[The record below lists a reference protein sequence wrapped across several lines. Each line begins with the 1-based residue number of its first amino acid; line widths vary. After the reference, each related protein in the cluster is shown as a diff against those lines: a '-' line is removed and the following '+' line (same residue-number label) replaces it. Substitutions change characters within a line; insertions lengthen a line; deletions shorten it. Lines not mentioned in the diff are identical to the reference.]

1 MKKQSHS
8 KVKELKHSKLEMQ
21 QYFLPNNQEMSKDEI
36 QLIFQIRSKVTN
48 VKMNLKGLYDSFEC
62 EVCKDED
69 ETQKHIYECKQIW
82 KIKGNFDD
90 RI

>member
-1 MKKQSHS
+1 MNT
-8 KVKELKHSKLEMQ
+8 VII
-21 QYFLPNNQEMSKDEI
+21 LPHHVVLRM
-36 QLIFQIRSKVTN
+36 LN

-82 KIKGNFDD
+82 KIKGNYNDNIF
-90 RI
+90 I